1 DVGPCRHGGHC
12 KVTVETRKCC
22 TSCRLVKCLA
32 VGKSPK
38 LIRKEYRRLECPSS
52 VGANS
57 KSISIS
63 RTNSLDLLHND
74 RSSLDNSEWN
84 LLSIVIH
91 AFDKFN
97 LVPAMR
103 RIINYLDFIEPTLEI
118 DVSDT
123 FNLFASFYTSVQ
135 SFVSV
140 TTDFYVL
147 AAAEQRSLFQRNLH
161 GLFNICG
168 SFMLRDAGM
177 FDNSRHES
185 IIAPFKAIL
194 RFAPLVKH
202 MLDLL
207 ALSADICRDNRLHR
221 LLVDDLVE
229 QAKET
234 LSINEKDFVPLWGK
248 TINASV
254 NKNNDLQNY

>member
-1 DVGPCRHGGHC
+1 MCPIHLIYLLLFIHQYNR
-12 KVTVETRKCC
+12 
-22 TSCRLVKCLA
+22 SLVLQ
-32 VGKSPK
+32 
-38 LIRKEYRRLECPSS
+38 LI
-52 VGANS
+52 
-57 KSISIS
+57 
-63 RTNSLDLLHND
+63 
-74 RSSLDNSEWN
+74 
-84 LLSIVIH
+84 
-91 AFDKFN
+91 FN
-97 LVPAMR
+97 
-103 RIINYLDFIEPTLEI
+103 
-118 DVSDT
+118 
-123 FNLFASFYTSVQ
+123 
-135 SFVSV
+135 
-140 TTDFYVL
+140 VL

-194 RFAPLVKH
+194 RFAALVKH